1 MRKDSNFTGQPV
13 YSQVLKLLDREKI
26 MQISRGTPG
35 SEAYVKR
42 FDGYQ
47 HLVVML
53 FGILKHFDSL
63 RELEIGMKAE
73 AHKLKHLGMDYL
85 VRRSTLA
92 EANIRRP
99 QEFFATVYSYLL
111 EKYAKFL
118 ADSRPPKSYKGQTH
132 EPKDWEKL
140 LYMMDSTTIS
150 LFDNILKGV
159 GRHPKS
165 GKKKGGMKVHTV
177 MKYLIGVPMVVQLTS
192 AAKHDHYLL
201 KEVHLPKG
209 SSLAIDRAY
218 MDIARFQRLT
228 EEGVCYVTKMKKN
241 LKFEVL
247 ESVTYVNT
255 EGLVTHI
262 DQKVRFTRGELV
274 HDARRVEIFE
284 EKKKP
289 VVLLTNNFDF
299 SVEDISEIYRLRW
312 AIESLYKQL
321 KQNFPLHFFY
331 GDSLNAIQIQTWVV
345 LIDNLLITVISRSIK
360 RNCAFSQVVTMIRLT
375 LMYYID
381 FICFMENPDKT
392 WNDILAKQSH
402 KGPPQQTLFD

>member
-1 MRKDSNFTGQPV
+1 MGKDSHFTGQPV
-13 YSQVLKLLDREKI
+13 YSQVLKLLDKDNI
-26 MQISRGTPG
+26 LQISRETQG

-42 FDGYQ
+42 FDGYT

-53 FGILKHFDSL
+53 FGVLKHFDSL

-73 AHKLKHLGMDYL
+73 AHKLRHLGLDYL

-99 QEFFATVYSYLL
+99 QEFFAGVYSYLL
-111 EKYAKFL
+111 EKYARFL
-118 ADSRPPKSYKGQTH
+118 ADRRPPKSYKGQTH

-140 LYMMDSTTIS
+140 LYMMDSTTIT

-177 MKYLIGVPMVVQLTS
+177 MKYHVGVPMVVQLTS

-201 KEVHLPKG
+201 KEVHLPQDAT
-209 SSLAIDRAY
+209 LAIDRAY
-218 MDIARFQRLT
+218 MDIAQFQRLT
-228 EEGVCYVTKMKKN
+228 EY
-241 LKFEVL
+241 EVL
-247 ESVTYVNT
+247 ESVTYVNDK
-255 EGLVTHI
+255 GLVTHV
-262 DQKVRFTRGELV
+262 DQKVRFTRGELI
-274 HDARRVEIFE
+274 HEARRVEIFYE
-284 EKKKP
+284 DKKP

-299 SVEDISEIYRLRW
+299 SVEDVSEIYRLRW

-331 GDSLNAIQIQTWVV
+331 GDSVNAIQIQTWVV
-345 LIDNLLITVISRSIK
+345 LIANLLITVLSRSIK
-360 RNCAFSQVVTMIRLT
+360 RKCAFSQVVTMVRLT

-381 FICFMENPDKT
+381 FITFMENPDKT
-392 WNDILAKQSH
+392 WENILAKERQ
-402 KGPPQQTLFD
+402 KAPPEPTLFD

>member
-1 MRKDSNFTGQPV
+1 MSKDSHFTGQPV
-13 YSQVLKLLDREKI
+13 YSQVLKLLDKEKI
-26 MQISRGTPG
+26 LQISRETKG

-73 AHKLKHLGMDYL
+73 AHKLEHLGMDYL

-99 QEFFATVYSYLL
+99 QEFFARVYAHLL

-118 ADSRPPKSYKGQTH
+118 ADSRPAKSYKGQTH

-140 LYMMDSTTIS
+140 LYMMDSTTIT

-177 MKYLIGVPMVVQLTS
+177 MKYLVGVPMVVQLTS

-201 KEVHLPKG
+201 KEVHLPK
-209 SSLAIDRAY
+209 D
-218 MDIARFQRLT
+218 
-228 EEGVCYVTKMKKN
+228 
-241 LKFEVL
+241 
-247 ESVTYVNT
+247 
-255 EGLVTHI
+255 
-262 DQKVRFTRGELV
+262 
-274 HDARRVEIFE
+274 
-284 EKKKP
+284 
-289 VVLLTNNFDF
+289 
-299 SVEDISEIYRLRW
+299 
-312 AIESLYKQL
+312 
-321 KQNFPLHFFY
+321 
-331 GDSLNAIQIQTWVV
+331 
-345 LIDNLLITVISRSIK
+345 
-360 RNCAFSQVVTMIRLT
+360 
-375 LMYYID
+375 
-381 FICFMENPDKT
+381 
-392 WNDILAKQSH
+392 
-402 KGPPQQTLFD
+402 

>member
-1 MRKDSNFTGQPV
+1 MGKDSHFTGQPV

-26 MQISRGTPG
+26 LQISRETAG

-73 AHKLKHLGMDYL
+73 ANKLQHLGLDYL

-99 QEFFATVYSYLL
+99 QEFFATVYAYLL

-140 LYMMDSTTIS
+140 LYMMDSTTIT

-177 MKYLIGVPMVVQLTS
+177 MKYHVGVPMVVQLTS

-209 SSLAIDRAY
+209 SNLAIDRAY
-218 MDIARFQRLT
+218 IDIAQFQRLT
-228 EEGVCYVTKMKKN
+228 EEGVCYVTY
-241 LKFEVL
+241 LL
-247 ESVTYVNT
+247 SVDYQCYT
-255 EGLVTHI
+255 
-262 DQKVRFTRGELV
+262 
-274 HDARRVEIFE
+274 
-284 EKKKP
+284 P
-289 VVLLTNNFDF
+289 
-299 SVEDISEIYRLRW
+299 
-312 AIESLYKQL
+312 
-321 KQNFPLHFFY
+321 
-331 GDSLNAIQIQTWVV
+331 
-345 LIDNLLITVISRSIK
+345 
-360 RNCAFSQVVTMIRLT
+360 
-375 LMYYID
+375 
-381 FICFMENPDKT
+381 
-392 WNDILAKQSH
+392 
-402 KGPPQQTLFD
+402 